1 MAAKSGVMRNHGA
14 LLALASALLTG
25 ASFPL
30 AKALLGEV
38 DPWLMAALLYLGAGF
53 GLAAIRLAGWLAGWP
68 QNEAPLRRAH
78 LPWLLAVV
86 LVGGVAGPVL
96 LMLGLAATPG
106 AEASLLLVLETP
118 FTLAIAWLVL
128 REAADAQVVAG
139 AALIVAGAILLAWP
153 GGGLS
158 LNLGALAVAGACLCW
173 AIDNNLTRRLS
184 SVDPRAI
191 TMWKGLVAG
200 GANLALALVQGASLP
215 RMGALGAALLI
226 GVMGYGVSL
235 VFFVRALR
243 LIGAGRTS
251 ALFAAAP
258 FIGAALSVPIFA
270 EAVTPQL
277 GAAALLMVAGVA
289 LHLLERH
296 SHPHRHD
303 GMAHEHRHL
312 HDAHHRH
319 AHGPDDPQGEPHSHR
334 HEHGELEHA
343 HPHFPDAH
351 HRHRHG

>member
-1 MAAKSGVMRNHGA
+1 MRNQGA

-30 AKALLGEV
+30 AKALLGQV

-53 GLAAIRLAGWLAGWP
+53 GLLALRVAGRLAGLA
-68 QNEAPLRRAH
+68 QNEAPLRREH
-78 LPWLLAVV
+78 VPWLLAVV

-128 REAADAQVVAG
+128 REAADSRVVAG
-139 AALIVAGAILLAWP
+139 AALIVAGAVLLAWP
-153 GGGLS
+153 GGGLR

-184 SVDPRAI
+184 SADPRAI

-200 GANLALALVQGASLP
+200 GANLALALLQGASLP
-215 RMGALGAALLI
+215 RAGLLGAALLI
-226 GVMGYGVSL
+226 GLLGYGVSL
-235 VFFVRALR
+235 VLFVRALR

-270 EAVTPQL
+270 EPITPQL
-277 GAAALLMVAGVA
+277 GAAALLMAAGVA
-289 LHLLERH
+289 LHLVERH
-296 SHPHRHD
+296 SHPHRHTR
-303 GMAHEHRHL
+303 MVHEHRHV
-312 HDAHHRH
+312 HDEHHRH
-319 AHGPDDPQGEPHSHR
+319 AHGPDDPPGEPHSHC
-334 HEHGELEHA
+334 HEHAEMDHA
-343 HPHFPDAH
+343 HAHFPDAH